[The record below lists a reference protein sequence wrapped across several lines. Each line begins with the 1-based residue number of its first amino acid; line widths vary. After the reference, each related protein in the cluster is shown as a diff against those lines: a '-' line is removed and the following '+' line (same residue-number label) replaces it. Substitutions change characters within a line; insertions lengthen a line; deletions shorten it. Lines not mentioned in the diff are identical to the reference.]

1 MSNFQP
7 EAATPREGGL
17 FDPPADA
24 TESSPTAAANA
35 PTPTP
40 RNTTRGGG
48 ASPRIGAASAEFA
61 EASSAGRS
69 DEDSTSTGAVPAK
82 EEGRGALAEQTA
94 SPDAAARLASIDESL
109 REIRGLVESRVR
121 EEQHEN
127 YSPFSVAAGAA
138 QALAAGLLIWAFAEL
153 AFGRLYADVLMKL
166 AFALVIQTI
175 ALTAI
180 VAGRSASGR

>member
-24 TESSPTAAANA
+24 AETSQATAANVPTQRNAN
-35 PTPTP
+35 
-40 RNTTRGGG
+40 RGGG
-48 ASPRIGAASAEFA
+48 SSPRIGAASAEFA
-61 EASSAGRS
+61 EPSTTSAAQSDDDASEG
-69 DEDSTSTGAVPAK
+69 VPAK
-82 EEGRGALAEQTA
+82 DAGMLAA
-94 SPDAAARLASIDESL
+94 PAAAPDAAARLASIDESL

-127 YSPFSVAAGAA
+127 YSPFSVVAGAA

-166 AFALVIQTI
+166 AFALVVQTI

-180 VAGRSASGR
+180 VAGRSGGGR